1 MVEVQVF
8 VLFCYLTASM
18 YLSEINL
25 DLLPNNTNFEN
36 FSTYTHFSGPENRSN
51 FNIMHRTVRCK
62 STT

>member
-1 MVEVQVF
+1 MVKVQVF
-8 VLFCYLTASM
+8 ALFCYLTASM

-36 FSTYTHFSGPENRSN
+36 FSTYTHFSRPENRSN
-51 FNIMHRTVRCK
+51 FNIIHRTVPCE